1 MDNKE
6 ETSWNDSVSETHL
19 DEEAPLISSRISHF
33 GVGRKP
39 AQWQS
44 SLESIKNISYWKKA
58 SLAAAQLLE
67 TKSLQEPNQSIC
79 LTFLPKRNTQT
90 PPSKRRGIKQGE
102 KKKSGGN
109 MHILLIEFISFM
121 FKVYPVVNRFILVQ
135 AWLDHAVRV
144 LFPPNAPS
152 LITD

>member
-79 LTFLPKRNTQT
+79 LDLSSQKEHTNASFQKKRD
-90 PPSKRRGIKQGE
+90 KARR
-102 KKKSGGN
+102 KKKQSGGN
-109 MHILLIEFISFM
+109 MHILLVELISFM
-121 FKVYPVVNRFILVQ
+121 FKVYPVVNRFIFQLPFTSVVQ
-135 AWLDHAVRV
+135 PKWKRRLTTV
-144 LFPPNAPS
+144 N
-152 LITD
+152 